1 MCAFGPA
8 DTLVADEDL
17 PGLLV
22 HPAEAF
28 VLPAEGD
35 GDVVDEEPG
44 LKLAEVVDHEVAAR
58 APGGIARVCPGAPAR
73 IPPMA
78 RPDVRAKGPA
88 LTDRPIYTTPPANLG
103 GGGARTPPPK
113 KKTNNNNNNINND

>member
-35 GDVVDEEPG
+35 GDVLDEEPG
-44 LKLAEVVDHEVAAR
+44 LKVAEVVDPEVAAG
-58 APGGIARVCPGAPAR
+58 APGGIARVCRGAPAR
-73 IPPMA
+73 IPPIA
-78 RPDVRAKGPA
+78 RPEVRARGPA

-103 GGGARTPPPK
+103 GGGARTPP

>member
-17 PGLLV
+17 PGRLV
-22 HPAEAF
+22 HPAEAS
-28 VLPAEGD
+28 VLRAVGD
-35 GDVVDEEPG
+35 GDVLDQEPG
-44 LKLAEVVDHEVAAR
+44 LKVAEVVDPEVAAG

-73 IPPMA
+73 IPPIA
-78 RPDVRAKGPA
+78 RPEVRAKGPA

-103 GGGARTPPPK
+103 GGGARPPPPQK
-113 KKTNNNNNNINND
+113 KDQ

>member
-1 MCAFGPA
+1 MCAFGAA
-8 DTLVADEDL
+8 DTRVADEDL

-44 LKLAEVVDHEVAAR
+44 LKLAEAVDREVAAR
-58 APGGIARVCPGAPAR
+58 APGGIPPVRPPAR
-73 IPPMA
+73 DFIPPSA
-78 RPDVRAKGPA
+78 RPEVRAKGPA

-103 GGGARTPPPK
+103 GGGRGPPQK
-113 KKTNNNNNNINND
+113 KDQ